1 MRELL
6 GPNYRNLSA
15 LAVVVCLLGVGYV
28 VAPHPLVQYGVWL
41 LVFAVWMVWFV
52 TAAREW
58 ISKAD
63 F

>member
-1 MRELL
+1 MREIL

-15 LAVVVCLLGVGYV
+15 LAVVIGLLGFAYV

-41 LVFAVWMVWFV
+41 VVFSVWMVWFV
-52 TAAREW
+52 AAAREW

>member
-1 MRELL
+1 MWEIL

-15 LAVVVCLLGVGYV
+15 LAVVVAVLGVAYF
-28 VAPHPLVQYGVWL
+28 VAPHPLVKYAAWL
-41 LVFAVWMVWFV
+41 LAFSIWMAWFV
-52 TAAREW
+52 AAAREW

>member
-1 MRELL
+1 MWEIL

-15 LAVVVCLLGVGYV
+15 LAVVTALLGFAYFV
-28 VAPHPLVQYGVWL
+28 VPHPLVKYGAWL
-41 LVFAVWMVWFV
+41 LVFSVWMAWFV
-52 TAAREW
+52 AAAREW